1 MSFRERSLGRRLALQ
16 YLFALDYTGYDW
28 QAGLESFW
36 GMDPVRLSRESFEAG
51 EEPVFEGNTANVSR
65 AKARAYAE
73 RLIEGASANAEEISG
88 RIAAALDN
96 WSPDR
101 VGRVERSVLRVAMS
115 ELLYGGGVPA
125 AVVISEAVNLAKE
138 FGSEDAP
145 RFVNGV
151 LDRMRKTVESEDF
164 TSPAPRAEEL
174 GMRNQEVK
182 TETRTRGKTS
192 FEKVDEDGGFW
203 CG

>member
-28 QAGLESFW
+28 QEGLASFW
-36 GMDPVRLSRESFEAG
+36 EMDPLRLSRDSFEEG
-51 EEPVFEGNTANVSR
+51 EEPVFDAQTANISK

-73 RLIEGASANAEEISG
+73 RLIEGACANAEEISE
-88 RIAAALDN
+88 RIATTLDN

-101 VGRVERSVLRVAMS
+101 VGRVEWAVLRVAMS
-115 ELLYGGGVPA
+115 ELLYGGGMPA

-138 FGSEDAP
+138 FGPEEAP

-151 LDRMRKTVESEDF
+151 LDRLRKTL
-164 TSPAPRAEEL
+164 EEEEFS
-174 GMRNQEVK
+174 G
-182 TETRTRGKTS
+182 
-192 FEKVDEDGGFW
+192 
-203 CG
+203 

>member
-1 MSFRERSLGRRLALQ
+1 MSFRERSMGRRLALQ
-16 YLFALDYTGYDW
+16 YMFALDYTGYDW

-36 GMDPVRLSRESFEAG
+36 GMDPIRLSRESLETG
-51 EEPVFEGNTANVSR
+51 ESPVFEAETSNISK

-73 RLIEGASANAEEISG
+73 RLIEGACANEAEISE
-88 RIAAALDN
+88 RIASALDN

-101 VGRVERSVLRVAMS
+101 IGRVERSVLRVAMS
-115 ELLYGGGVPA
+115 ELLYGGGMPA

-151 LDRMRKTVESEDF
+151 LDRMRKTLEADDF
-164 TSPAPRAEEL
+164 TSPPPRVDQPDDAEASSE
-174 GMRNQEVK
+174 E
-182 TETRTRGKTS
+182 E
-192 FEKVDEDGGFW
+192 E
-203 CG
+203 

>member
-16 YLFALDYTGYDW
+16 YLFGLDHTGYDW
-28 QAGLESFW
+28 QGGLASFW
-36 GMDPVRLSRESFEAG
+36 DMDPVRLSRESVEDGESAVFEAQS
-51 EEPVFEGNTANVSR
+51 ANISR

-73 RLIEGASANAEEISG
+73 RLIEAACENDAGISL

-101 VGRVERSVLRVAMS
+101 LGRIERTVLRVAVS
-115 ELLYGGGVPA
+115 ELMYGAGVPA

-138 FGSEDAP
+138 FGPEDAP

-151 LDRMRKTVESEDF
+151 LDRIRKNTEAEDF
-164 TSPAPRAEEL
+164 TSPENEGGGGNDATGE
-174 GMRNQEVK
+174 G
-182 TETRTRGKTS
+182 
-192 FEKVDEDGGFW
+192 DE
-203 CG
+203 